1 MLFSSAALKCFGNF
15 CSKRLRGF
23 YRLGMR
29 EVTISGITNVD
40 ECAISHGRESFY
52 RSRSISRGPI
62 TISNAGL
69 TESDVIPVLN
79 KESFRTW
86 QFMRPPRE
94 LGGDRNDVSAFRVY
108 STVCLH
114 L

>member
-1 MLFSSAALKCFGNF
+1 MVGRAFS
-15 CSKRLRGF
+15 
-23 YRLGMR
+23 
-29 EVTISGITNVD
+29 
-40 ECAISHGRESFY
+40 Y
-52 RSRSISRGPI
+52 RSSSISRGPI

-79 KESFRTW
+79 KEAFRTW

-94 LGGDRNDVSAFRVY
+94 LSGDRNDVSAFRVY

-114 L
+114 LWCLRKCWPDEDRKNSSKSRLNATGGDRFSGVIFQAILY